1 MAIMVLAAVVITVAM
16 AVMVGMVATVA
27 TVEVDM
33 EVDAEDAVEVHI
45 LDSAVVV
52 LSPTA
57 EPMPVQ

>member
-1 MAIMVLAAVVITVAM
+1 MAIVVLAAVVITVAM
-16 AVMVGMVATVA
+16 VVTV
-27 TVEVDM
+27 VEEDT
-33 EVDAEDAVEVHI
+33 EDAEDAVEVHI